1 MADGEL
7 TPREVAEELGVT
19 VRTVQRWVASGAL
32 VGTRVGGRVRVSRSS
47 LAGVSAGTHPAPLRP
62 IHSLLIANR
71 GEVVGRIARTAR
83 AAGIRVVGV
92 GVEGDTPPRGVD
104 ETRPV
109 PSYLDADAIVAA
121 ARSAGVDAVHPG
133 YGFLAESGEFARA
146 VAAAGLAWIG
156 PPADAIDALGDKA
169 NARRHAAAVGVP
181 VVPGYDGDDQADA
194 TLAAEAERIGYPLL
208 VKPTAGGGGK
218 GMRTVASSSE
228 LPDALAAARR
238 EALRAFGDD
247 RLILERYVRGGRHV
261 EVQVLFDAHGAGVHL
276 GERDCSSQRR
286 SQKIVEEAPAPGMTA
301 ALRARMGDAA
311 LRVAGSVGYVG
322 AGTVE
327 MLLGDS
333 GEFYFLEMNAR
344 LQVEHPVTEAVTG
357 RDIVGDQLRVA
368 AGEPLASLALARP
381 PALRGHAI
389 EARLYAEDPESGFLP
404 ASGRLARLEWPSG
417 VRIDTG
423 VLEGDV
429 IGDRYD
435 PMIAKVVAHGRTRP
449 EALGRL
455 RSALNATRVLGV
467 RTNLRFLRWLLDQPA
482 MRDGE
487 MRTDTVQRL
496 SIPALPHP
504 DVEHWRAAAAALRR
518 TGTSPWDGGWRLNAP
533 PTLRVAHGPE
543 SRSVAISDGPIR
555 AVSALDGDVAHV
567 DVDGQSLEFRLAPPP
582 SVEAA
587 ARHGGTGAEGGT
599 ATLIAP
605 MPGRIIGIRTA
616 EGADVAAHAPVVL
629 IEAMKM
635 EHAVTAPFDGRVARV
650 PVAEGAQVQRGDVLA
665 EIEPYHATD
674 GDPDA

>member
-1 MADGEL
+1 MADGDL

-19 VRTVQRWVASGAL
+19 VRTVQRWIASGAL
-32 VGTRVGGRVRVSRSS
+32 VATRVGGRVRVSRSS
-47 LAGVSAGTHPAPLRP
+47 LGSVSGETRRAAPRP

-71 GEVVGRIARTAR
+71 GEVVARVARTAR

-92 GVEGDTPPRGVD
+92 AVEGDTPPRGVD
-104 ETRPV
+104 EARPV
-109 PSYLDADAIVAA
+109 PSYLDADALVAA
-121 ARSAGVDAVHPG
+121 ARGAGVDAVHPG

-146 VAAAGLAWIG
+146 VVAGGLVWIG

-169 NARRHAAAVGVP
+169 NARRHAAAAGVP

-194 TLAAEAERIGYPLL
+194 TLGAEAGRIGYPLL

-218 GMRTVASSSE
+218 GMRTVASPDE
-228 LPDALAAARR
+228 LSDALAAARR
-238 EALRAFGDD
+238 EAQRAFGDD

-261 EVQVLFDAHGAGVHL
+261 EIQVVFDAHGAGVHL

-286 SQKIVEEAPAPGMTA
+286 SQKIVEEAPAPGMTED
-301 ALRARMGDAA
+301 LRARMGDAA
-311 LRVAGSVGYVG
+311 LRVAGAVGYVG

-327 MLLGDS
+327 MLLGD

-357 RDIVGDQLRVA
+357 RDIVADQLRIASGETLA
-368 AGEPLASLALARP
+368 ALGLART

-423 VLEGDV
+423 VSEGEV

-435 PMIAKVVAHGRTRP
+435 PMIAKIVAHGRTRA

-455 RSALNATRVLGV
+455 RSALDATRVLGV
-467 RTNLRFLRWLLDQPA
+467 RTNLRFLRWLLDLPA
-482 MRDGE
+482 MREGD
-487 MRTDTVQRL
+487 MRTDTVSGL
-496 SIPALPHP
+496 SVPGLPAPAP
-504 DVEHWRAAAAALRR
+504 EHWRAAAEALRGKD
-518 TGTSPWDGGWRLNAP
+518 GTPWDGGWRLNAAP
-533 PTLRVAHGPE
+533 VLRVAHGSE
-543 SRSVAISDGPIR
+543 SRSVALTDGPIH
-555 AVSALDGDVAHV
+555 AVAAIDGDAAHV
-567 DVDGQSLEFRLAPPP
+567 DVEGQSLEFRLAPPP
-582 SVEAA
+582 SVDA
-587 ARHGGTGAEGGT
+587 ARHAGANADGGT
-599 ATLIAP
+599 ATLVAP
-605 MPGRIIGIRTA
+605 MPGRVIGIRA
-616 EGADVAAHAPVVL
+616 PAGVDVAAHAPVVL

-635 EHAVTAPFDGRVARV
+635 EHAVTSPFDGRVARV
-650 PVAEGAQVQRGDVLA
+650 AVAEGAQVQRGDVLA
-665 EIEPYHATD
+665 EIEPYHA
-674 GDPDA
+674 PDDDADA